1 MKTIKFL
8 FSDLNQDERQM
19 FGGIVIFITGAVFLI
34 CLVSTVRPPVVD
46 HHPTDY
52 QTYQEASYELSKSYY
67 KYANRIYNEK
77 YSK

>member
-8 FSDLNQDERQM
+8 FSHLNQDERQM
-19 FGGIVIFITGAVFLI
+19 FGGIVIFITGAMLLI
-34 CLVSTVRPPVVD
+34 WLVSTVKPPVQD
-46 HHPTDY
+46 HHSTDY

>member
-8 FSDLNQDERQM
+8 FEDLNQDERHIL
-19 FGGIVIFITGAVFLI
+19 GGVVMFITGAVFLI
-34 CLVSTVRPPVVD
+34 WLTTTVRQPVVD
-46 HHPTDY
+46 HNSTDY